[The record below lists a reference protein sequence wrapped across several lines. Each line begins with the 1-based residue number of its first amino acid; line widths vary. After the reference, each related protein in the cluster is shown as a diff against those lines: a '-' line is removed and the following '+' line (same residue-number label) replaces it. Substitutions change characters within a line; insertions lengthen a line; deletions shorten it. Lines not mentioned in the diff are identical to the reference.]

1 MSVLHGHQQT
11 CCRFQDSCFCGT
23 RVVRMGAINQ
33 PPPEQDSTRGRRRRH
48 MVSTQQ
54 VNCLGSAG
62 RIMNVTYS
70 GCSPCIRLPR
80 QAYSG
85 WSQRNGEESGKE
97 VWCLGCDVESSKDMQ
112 MRNHQHQLQQSD
124 SLQDELQRCSTKGL

>member
-1 MSVLHGHQQT
+1 
-11 CCRFQDSCFCGT
+11 
-23 RVVRMGAINQ
+23 MGAINQ
-33 PPPEQDSTRGRRRRH
+33 LPPEQDSTRGRRRRRRH

-62 RIMNVTYS
+62 RNMNVTNS

-80 QAYSG
+80 QAYSS

-112 MRNHQHQLQQSD
+112 MRNQLQQSD